1 MSNYSLNIHFNSLD
15 ELLNFTNAY
24 NKMNI
29 KSENKTI
36 KLNDKRGSKTS
47 DLHKRAK
54 SYKENHPSIP
64 YRQCLIFVANN
75 TNETINESIN
85 EPIDETKDSETND
98 LIINQMV

>member
-54 SYKENHPSIP
+54 EYKLNNPLISYRE
-64 YRQCLIFVANN
+64 CLIFVSNN
-75 TNETINESIN
+75 IN
-85 EPIDETKDSETND
+85 EPIEETKDESIQ
-98 LIINQMV
+98 LI

>member
-24 NKMNI
+24 NKMNNKI
-29 KSENKTI
+29 ENKTI

-54 SYKENHPSIP
+54 EYKLNNPLISYRE
-64 YRQCLIFVANN
+64 CLIFVSNN
-75 TNETINESIN
+75 IN
-85 EPIDETKDSETND
+85 EPIEETKDESIQ
-98 LIINQMV
+98 LI

>member
-54 SYKENHPSIP
+54 EYKILNPLISYRE
-64 YRQCLIFVANN
+64 CLIFVSNN
-75 TNETINESIN
+75 IN
-85 EPIDETKDSETND
+85 EPIEETKDESIQ
-98 LIINQMV
+98 LI